1 MGFILLM
8 HAYEIHI
15 IHVEKGSFSMDI
27 PEGYLGVSLL
37 NIFPSGEIAKSIH
50 NQIIYAIR
58 LRPLNVLPK
67 NT

>member
-37 NIFPSGEIAKSIH
+37 NIFPSGEIAKSI
-50 NQIIYAIR
+50 QVG
-58 LRPLNVLPK
+58 LVLMLCSVAEK
-67 NT
+67 CHICV